1 VGWEEDWTDEEGYGL
16 GLEDVVAR
24 LEEAVKRV
32 EELLDSTEKLFAD
45 VRRLVASLVEEEKR
59 SHEVREG
66 LLREIA
72 RALRRA
78 SHPTCSS

>member
-1 VGWEEDWTDEEGYGL
+1 VGWEEDWLDEEGYGL

-24 LEEAVKRV
+24 LEEAVGRV
-32 EELLDSTEKLFAD
+32 EELLRSAEDLFSD
-45 VRRLVASLVEEEKR
+45 IRQLVAALVEEEKR

-72 RALRRA
+72 EALRARERN
-78 SHPTCSS
+78 